1 MKTRPCT
8 RCRGSTEPTVLESA
22 AGEAD
27 SVAVRIE
34 GMPVLACERG
44 HRQFVDP
51 EFPRWLVE
59 HVMHEDEA
67 RLPAGEEKGFLF
79 KNYHCRECGAK
90 LGAEPDHR
98 ETFAFDVALRDLGP
112 FRVELTAPVYRCP
125 SCSREQLHS
134 LKELRS
140 RTPAAL
146 AQVFRAA
153 DIPPA

>member
-1 MKTRPCT
+1 MNTRPCT
-8 RCRGSTEPTVLESA
+8 RCKGKTEPTVLESA

-27 SVAVRIE
+27 PLAFRIQ

-44 HRQFVDP
+44 HRQFVSP

-59 HVMHEDEA
+59 HVMQEDEA
-67 RLPAGEEKGFLF
+67 RLPAGEEKGLIF
-79 KNYHCRECGAK
+79 KKYHCGECGTRLA
-90 LGAEPDHR
+90 AEPDHR
-98 ETFAFDVALRDLGP
+98 ETFAFEVALRDLGP
-112 FRVELTAPVYRCP
+112 FRLELTAPVYRCP
-125 SCSREQLHS
+125 ACAREQLPS
-134 LKELRS
+134 LKDVRS